1 MADVPLP
8 AEFDK
13 DNEANIYEG
22 ITTDPDEK
30 SVLQLPP
37 KYAVYNKRLLTI
49 HVELVYHS
57 FRQVFYGEMWV
68 DVRLMLICLHTCL
81 CVDFTYYIMDDS
93 RPGTYLGNVG
103 ADTHLMDS
111 LPPEEHSLIR
121 FSQLQKDRTDNSQL
135 FNVSKTG
142 EIYTAQTLDAESLC
156 KYNIECYK
164 MVDIAVRRRKS
175 FLKILEIKVIIEDIN
190 DHQPEFP
197 ETQINLTFSETDGRG
212 TTRSIPNAVDKD
224 VGIQNSQINYELI
237 KNDDDPFTLS
247 VFKRVDGTS
256 YLRLSLEKKLDR
268 ELKDNYLIKVLAR
281 NGRSPLMNGIL
292 KVNISVTD
300 VNDNLPVFTHNIYNV
315 SVSSNHQQ
323 QVPVV
328 TVSAKDLDSGEN
340 GNISFYFSS
349 KTSDIA
355 RSNFQIDKNSGKIFL
370 SVEFKPERKQIYKL
384 FIEARDNGNPPL
396 SSVVPV
402 VVNVINKQNNA
413 PMIDV
418 NFSELTGN
426 TGIIFESMEVG
437 SFIAYVK
444 VVDNDRGPNG
454 EVACNIDHDKLQ
466 LQSLSHNRYKV
477 VVKMSVDREKETH
490 INLTIVCEDKGYP
503 PLKTERN
510 FSIQV
515 MDVNDVRPYFT
526 KDTFKFLT
534 YENEKPNFPV
544 GFINAKDPDL
554 GSGGQL
560 TFSLIGNG
568 QNVLP
573 FEISNFG
580 FISTIASLDREQN
593 EVYKFGVFVKDNG
606 IPPLNNTA
614 NIIVEVMDENDNAP
628 YFTFP
633 SVNPFSFDV
642 YYNPQSKNDII
653 ALRASDRDS
662 RQNAFLKYE
671 IIEGNEKQL
680 FSVNLYT
687 GVLTFSRPVYQ
698 NDAGVYD
705 ISVSVKDS
713 GTPVLSA
720 RTTLSLTLTV
730 SNSTSRMFSVVD
742 TEPDT
747 KIPINLFVAIIVAAV
762 TVSVLLV
769 VSITVCIVR
778 RNNHRNTRNTC
789 VAETSKQMM
798 DKNRQSEYFC
808 AKQLSCKY
816 DDPDVIPDTKK
827 HKSSQKKWQRG
838 NSSKQES
845 SQNSRQ
851 STLDIHCQTLTRGIH
866 QESNDASQWKERDS
880 AVLFPY
886 RYCGVS
892 TIPCN
897 SKLDCNKEDK
907 QHLKDQADYK
917 AYQKERVVKVDSKSL
932 PHMVNRPKEGGMN
945 ARYACP
951 VAIGQN
957 SLLTFQH

>member
-1 MADVPLP
+1 MLMDLRL
-8 AEFDK
+8 
-13 DNEANIYEG
+13 
-22 ITTDPDEK
+22 
-30 SVLQLPP
+30 VLLC
-37 KYAVYNKRLLTI
+37 
-49 HVELVYHS
+49 
-57 FRQVFYGEMWV
+57 F
-68 DVRLMLICLHTCL
+68 HTCV
-81 CVDFTYYIMDDS
+81 CVDFTYYIMDGS
-93 RPGTYLGNVG
+93 KPGTSLGNVG
-103 ADTHLMDS
+103 VDTHFMDS
-111 LPPEEHSLIR
+111 RPSEEHSLIR
-121 FSQLQKDRTDNSQL
+121 FSQLQKDRNNSTRL

-142 EIYTAQTLDAESLC
+142 EIYTTQTLDAESLC
-156 KYNIECYK
+156 KYNVECFI
-164 MVDIAVRRRKS
+164 MVDIAVRMRKS
-175 FLKILEIKVIIEDIN
+175 FIKILEIKVIIEDIN
-190 DHQPEFP
+190 DHQPEFLV
-197 ETQINLTFSETDGRG
+197 TQINLTFSETDGPG
-212 TTRSIPNAVDKD
+212 TTRSIPNAIDKD
-224 VGIQNSQINYELI
+224 VGTQNSQINYELI

-268 ELKDNYLIKVLAR
+268 ELKDNYLIKVMAR

-292 KVNISVTD
+292 NVNISVTD
-300 VNDNLPVFTHNIYNV
+300 VNDNLPIFTQNRYNV
-315 SVSSNHQQ
+315 SVNSNHQQ
-323 QVPVV
+323 QEPVV
-328 TVSAKDLDSGEN
+328 IVSAKDLDSGQN

-355 RSNFQIDKNSGKIFL
+355 KSNFHIDKNSGKIFL
-370 SVEFKPERKQIYKL
+370 SEQFTPERKQIYKL

-413 PMIDV
+413 PIIDV

-454 EVACNIDHDKLQ
+454 EVTCNIDHDKLQ

-477 VVKMSVDREKETH
+477 VVKMSVDREKETQ
-490 INLTIVCEDKGYP
+490 INLSIVCQDKGYP

-526 KDTFKFLT
+526 KNTFKFLT

-560 TFSLIGNG
+560 TFSLISDE
-568 QNVLP
+568 QTFLP
-573 FEISNFG
+573 FAISNLG
-580 FISTIASLDREQN
+580 FISTIASLDREQT

-606 IPPLNNTA
+606 TPPLNNTA
-614 NIIVEVMDENDNAP
+614 NIIIEVLDENDNAP

-633 SVNPFSFDV
+633 SVDPFSYDV

-662 RQNAFLKYE
+662 RQNAFLQFE
-671 IIEGNEKQL
+671 ILGRNEKQL

-687 GVLTFSRPVYQ
+687 GVLSFSRPVYQ

-705 ISVSVKDS
+705 ISLCVKDS

-720 RTTLSLTLTV
+720 QTTLSLTLTV
-730 SNSTSRMFSVVD
+730 SNSTSRMFSAID

-747 KIPINLFVAIIVAAV
+747 KIHINLFVAIIVAAV

-769 VSITVCIVR
+769 VSITICIVR
-778 RNNHRNTRNTC
+778 RNNQRNTRNTC
-789 VAETSKQMM
+789 IAETSKQLM
-798 DKNRQSEYFC
+798 DNSRQSEYFC

-816 DDPDVIPDTKK
+816 DDPDVITDTKK
-827 HKSSQKKWQRG
+827 QKSLQKKWHRG
-838 NSSKQES
+838 NTSKQES

-866 QESNDASQWKERDS
+866 QESNEATQWKDRDS
-880 AVLFPY
+880 TVLFPY
-886 RYCGVS
+886 RYCGLS

-897 SKLDCNKEDK
+897 SKLECSKEDM
-907 QHLKDQADYK
+907 QLPKDQADYK
-917 AYQKERVVKVDSKSL
+917 AYQKERLVKVDSKSL
-932 PHMVNRPKEGGMN
+932 PPMVNRPKEVGGMN
-945 ARYACP
+945 TTTTTTTTRYACP

-957 SLLTFQH
+957 VSYSGITNPNSIPLSRSTNNPNILQKHWELPTQNSFNFSKPLPELPLTNEDS